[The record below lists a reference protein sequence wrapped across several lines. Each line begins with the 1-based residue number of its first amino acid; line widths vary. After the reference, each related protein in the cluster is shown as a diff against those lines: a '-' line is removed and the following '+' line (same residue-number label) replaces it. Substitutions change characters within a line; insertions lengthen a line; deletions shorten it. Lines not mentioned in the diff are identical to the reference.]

1 MNKILRI
8 SMIAVLAL
16 IANFSFAG
24 VSTIDFTKLSVK
36 TVSDVDNKENNG
48 YTFTSGDFTFTAKK
62 NKGQAAPTQNANSKD
77 LRHYA
82 KNSITISGAKMTK
95 MVFTMSEAGKRQ
107 WATVTASEGTM
118 TVDKTNGTTT
128 WENTNGS
135 SSVTLTVGDKND
147 NGTNKSKTAGQFNVD
162 KVDITSDGQGGGE
175 TPTPP
180 AEETK
185 AENIAA
191 FKALASGTTATL
203 TLKNAQVVYK
213 NVYTT
218 KKSGATNTEYYVRD
232 ASGAIQFFNTD
243 LELNVNQVING
254 TVEVTYSLFNEL
266 PEATKTANT
275 SAEKLT
281 ITDGETA
288 VPTKVTVADLT
299 SNKYLCDLVTVE
311 NANIISETSGTY
323 TNQYLTNGTDK
334 VMIYDKFK
342 TEISITDGEGLD
354 VTGILVTTKLSGNII
369 KELAPISAPIPT
381 GINNI
386 TTDAT
391 LENAPAFNLA
401 GQKVGKAYKGV
412 VIKAGKKFIQK

>member
-1 MNKILRI
+1 M
-8 SMIAVLAL
+8 
-16 IANFSFAG
+16 
-24 VSTIDFTKLSVK
+24 
-36 TVSDVDNKENNG
+36 
-48 YTFTSGDFTFTAKK
+48 
-62 NKGQAAPTQNANSKD
+62 
-77 LRHYA
+77 
-82 KNSITISGAKMTK
+82 
-95 MVFTMSEAGKRQ
+95 
-107 WATVTASEGTM
+107 TASEGTM

-147 NGTNKSKTAGQFNVD
+147 FGTNKNKTAGQFNVD

-218 KKSGATNTEYYVRD
+218 KSGTNTEYYVRD

-254 TVEVTYSLFNEL
+254 TVEVTYSPFNEL
-266 PEATKTANT
+266 PEAKKTANT

-299 SNKYLCDLVTVE
+299 TNKYLCDLVTVE
-311 NANIISETSGTY
+311 NVNITTEKEGTY
-323 TNQYLTNGTDK
+323 TNNYLVSGDDK
-334 VMIYDKFK
+334 VKIYDKFK
-342 TEISITDGEGLD
+342 TNVTISEGEGYD
-354 VTGILVTTKLSGNII
+354 VTGVLVTAKLSGKIV
-369 KELAPISAPIPT
+369 KELAPISAPVPT

-386 TTDAT
+386 TTEATDA
-391 LENAPAFNLA
+391 NAPAYNLS
-401 GQKVGKAYKGV
+401 GQRVGKNAKGV
-412 VIKAGKKFIQK
+412 LIKNGKKYVVK

>member
-1 MNKILRI
+1 MIKILRI

-16 IANFSFAG
+16 IANVSFAG
-24 VSTIDFTKLSVK
+24 VSTIDFTKLAVK
-36 TVSDVDNKENNG
+36 TVSDENNKENNG

-62 NKGQAAPTQNANSKD
+62 NKGQAAPTQNANTKD

-82 KNSITISGAKMTK
+82 KNTITISGAKMTK
-95 MVFTMSEAGKRQ
+95 MVFTMSDAGKKQ

-147 NGTNKSKTAGQFNVD
+147 FGTNKNKTAGQFNVD

-218 KKSGATNTEYYVRD
+218 KLGTNTEYYVRD

-254 TVEVTYSLFNEL
+254 TVEVTYSPFNEL
-266 PEATKTANT
+266 PEAKKTANT

-299 SNKYLCDLVTVE
+299 TNKYLCDLVTVE
-311 NANIISETSGTY
+311 NVNITTEKEGTY
-323 TNQYLTNGTDK
+323 TNNYLVSGDDK

-342 TEISITDGEGLD
+342 TNVTISEGEGYD
-354 VTGILVTTKLSGNII
+354 VTGVLVTAKLSGKIV
-369 KELAPISAPIPT
+369 KELAPISAPVPT

-386 TTDAT
+386 TTEATDA
-391 LENAPAFNLA
+391 NAPVYNLS
-401 GQKVGKAYKGV
+401 GQRVGKNAKGV
-412 VIKAGKKFIQK
+412 LIKNGKKYVVK

>member
-1 MNKILRI
+1 MNKILRL
-8 SMIAVLAL
+8 SFIAVLAL
-16 IANFSFAG
+16 IANFSFG
-24 VSTIDFTKLSVK
+24 Q
-36 TVSDVDNKENNG
+36 TVV
-48 YTFTSGDFTFTAKK
+48 TFTAETD
-62 NKGQAAPTQNANSKD
+62 KGSFDATQTGTGADKITKDGVTIQTSNGAFAAAQYRIYKSATFTVSSTVGNITKVVITCTANGSTKYGPGSFTGDNYKASTGKEGTWSGNAAS
-77 LRHYA
+77 L
-82 KNSITISGAKMTK
+82 TL
-95 MVFTMSEAGKRQ
+95 
-107 WATVTASEGTM
+107 TASNNQVRATKVE
-118 TVDKTNGTTT
+118 
-128 WENTNGS
+128 
-135 SSVTLTVGDKND
+135 VTIGGET
-147 NGTNKSKTAGQFNVD
+147 
-162 KVDITSDGQGGGE
+162 GGE

-203 TLKNAQVVYK
+203 TLKDAQVVYK

-218 KKSGATNTEYYVRD
+218 KSGTNTEYYVRD

-254 TVEVTYSLFNEL
+254 TVEVTYSPFNEM
-266 PEATKTANT
+266 PEAKKTANT

-281 ITDGETA
+281 ITDGEAA

-311 NANIISETSGTY
+311 NANIISETAETH

-342 TEISITDGEGLD
+342 TNVTISKGEGYD
-354 VTGILVTTKLSGNII
+354 VTGVLVTAKLSGKIV
-369 KELAPISAPIPT
+369 KELAPISAPVPT

-386 TTDAT
+386 TTEATDAD
-391 LENAPAFNLA
+391 APVYNLS
-401 GQKVGKAYKGV
+401 GQRVGKNAKGV
-412 VIKAGKKFIQK
+412 LVKNGKKYVVK

>member
-1 MNKILRI
+1 MNKILRY
-8 SMIAVLAL
+8 SFIALLAF
-16 IANFSFAG
+16 ICDFAFAG
-24 VSTIDFTKLSVK
+24 ETTIDFTKL
-36 TVSDVDNKENNG
+36 TVTTTDDG
-48 YTFTSGDFTFTAKK
+48 YTLKSGDFTFTAVK
-62 NKGQAAPTQNANSKD
+62 NNGGTAPTQNGNRKD

-82 KNSITISGAKMTK
+82 KNTLTITGAKMTK
-95 MVFTMSEAGKRQ
+95 IVFAMSDAGLKQ
-107 WATVTASEGTM
+107 WADITASEGKITI
-118 TVDKTNGTTT
+118 DKDAKTTT
-128 WENTNGS
+128 WENATGS
-135 SSVTLTVGDKND
+135 TAITLTVGDENKY
-147 NGTNKSKTAGQFNVD
+147 GTKADKKAGQFDISSV
-162 KVDITSDGQGGGE
+162 VITSDGQGGGE

-218 KKSGATNTEYYVRD
+218 KSGATNTEYYVRD

-254 TVEVTYSLFNEL
+254 TVEVTYSPFNEL
-266 PEATKTANT
+266 PEAKKTANT

-299 SNKYLCDLVTVE
+299 TNKYLCDLVTVE
-311 NANIISETSGTY
+311 NANIISETSGAY

-334 VMIYDKFK
+334 VMIYNKFK
-342 TEISITDGEGLD
+342 TNVTISEGEGYD
-354 VTGILVTTKLSGNII
+354 VTGVLVTAKLSGKIV
-369 KELAPISAPIPT
+369 KELAPISTPVPT

-386 TTDAT
+386 TTEATDA
-391 LENAPAFNLA
+391 NAPVYNLS
-401 GQKVGKAYKGV
+401 GQRVGKNAKGV
-412 VIKAGKKFIQK
+412 LIKNGKKYVVK

>member
-1 MNKILRI
+1 MKNYLRYAF
-8 SMIAVLAL
+8 IAVLAF
-16 IANFSFAG
+16 ICNVSFAQ
-24 VSTIDFTKLSVK
+24 
-36 TVSDVDNKENNG
+36 TVV
-48 YTFTSGDFTFTAKK
+48 TFTAETDKGSFDATQTGTGAGADKITK
-62 NKGQAAPTQNANSKD
+62 NGVTIQTSNGAFAATDYNTKAAQYRIYKSAKFTVSSTVGNITKVVITCTENGSAKHGPGCFTGDNYKASTGKEGTWSGNAAS
-77 LRHYA
+77 L
-82 KNSITISGAKMTK
+82 TL
-95 MVFTMSEAGKRQ
+95 
-107 WATVTASEGTM
+107 TASNNQVRATKVE
-118 TVDKTNGTTT
+118 
-128 WENTNGS
+128 
-135 SSVTLTVGDKND
+135 VTIGGET
-147 NGTNKSKTAGQFNVD
+147 
-162 KVDITSDGQGGGE
+162 GGE

-191 FKALASGTTATL
+191 FKALTSGTTATL

-254 TVEVTYSLFNEL
+254 TVEVKYTLYNEMT
-266 PEATKTANT
+266 EATKTANT

-281 ITDGETA
+281 ITDGEAA

-311 NANIISETSGTY
+311 NANIISETSGTH
-323 TNQYLTNGTDK
+323 TNQYITNGTDK

-342 TEISITDGEGLD
+342 TKTSITDGEGFD
-354 VTGILVTTKLSGNII
+354 VTGILVTAKLSNNTI
-369 KELAPISAPIPT
+369 KELAPISAPVPT

-386 TTDAT
+386 TTDAADA
-391 LENAPAFNLA
+391 NAPAYNLA
-401 GQKVGKAYKGV
+401 GQKVGKEYKGV

>member
-16 IANFSFAG
+16 IANVSFAG
-24 VSTIDFTKLSVK
+24 VSTIDFTKLAVK
-36 TVSDVDNKENNG
+36 TVSDENNKENNG

-62 NKGQAAPTQNANSKD
+62 NKGINAPTKNTNSKD

-82 KNSITISGAKMTK
+82 KNTITISGAKMTK

-135 SSVTLTVGDKND
+135 SSVTLTVGDNND
-147 NGTNKSKTAGQFNVD
+147 FGSNTKKKAGQFNVD

-191 FKALASGTTATL
+191 FKALANGTTATL

-218 KKSGATNTEYYVRD
+218 KSGATNTEYYVRD

-243 LELNVNQVING
+243 LELNVNQIING
-254 TVEVTYSLFNEL
+254 TVEVKYTLYNKMT
-266 PEATKTANT
+266 EATKTANT

-311 NANIISETSGTY
+311 NANIISETSGTH

-342 TEISITDGEGLD
+342 TKTNITDGEGFD
-354 VTGILVTTKLSGNII
+354 VTGILVTAKLSGNII
-369 KELAPISAPIPT
+369 KEFAPISAPVPT

-386 TTDAT
+386 TTEAADA
-391 LENAPAFNLA
+391 NAPAYNLA
-401 GQKVGKAYKGV
+401 GQKVGKEYKGV

>member
-24 VSTIDFTKLSVK
+24 VSTIDFTKLAVK
-36 TVSDVDNKENNG
+36 TVSEETNKENNG
-48 YTFTSGDFTFTAKK
+48 YTFTSGDFNFTTKK
-62 NKGQAAPTQNANSKD
+62 NNGQTAPTQNANTKD

-82 KNSITISGAKMTK
+82 KNTITISGAKMTK
-95 MVFTMSEAGKRQ
+95 MVFTMSDAGKKQ

-135 SSVTLTVGDKND
+135 SSVTLTVGDNND
-147 NGTNKSKTAGQFNVD
+147 FGSNTKKKAGQFNVD

-191 FKALASGTTATL
+191 FKALTSGTTATL

-218 KKSGATNTEYYVRD
+218 KSGATNTEYYVRD

-254 TVEVTYSLFNEL
+254 TVEVTYSPFNEL
-266 PEATKTANT
+266 PEAKKTANT

-281 ITDGETA
+281 ITDGEAA

-299 SNKYLCDLVTVE
+299 TNKYLCDLVTVE
-311 NANIISETSGTY
+311 NANIISETSGTH

-342 TEISITDGEGLD
+342 TKTNITDGEGFD
-354 VTGILVTTKLSGNII
+354 VTGILVTAKLSGNII
-369 KELAPISAPIPT
+369 KEFAPISAPVPT

-386 TTDAT
+386 TTEATDA
-391 LENAPAFNLA
+391 NAPAYNLA
-401 GQKVGKAYKGV
+401 GQKVGKEYKGV

>member
-1 MNKILRI
+1 MIKILRI

-16 IANFSFAG
+16 IANVSFAG
-24 VSTIDFTKLSVK
+24 VSTIDFTKLAVK
-36 TVSDVDNKENNG
+36 TVSDENNKENNG

-62 NKGQAAPTQNANSKD
+62 NKGQAAPTQNANTKD

-82 KNSITISGAKMTK
+82 KNTITISGAKMTK
-95 MVFTMSEAGKRQ
+95 MVFTMSDAGKKQ

-135 SSVTLTVGDKND
+135 SSVTLTVGDNND
-147 NGTNKSKTAGQFNVD
+147 FGSNTKKKAGQFNVD

-218 KKSGATNTEYYVRD
+218 KLGATNTEYYVRD

-243 LELNVNQVING
+243 LELNVNQIING
-254 TVEVTYSLFNEL
+254 TVEVKYTLFNEL

-299 SNKYLCDLVTVE
+299 SNKYLCDLLTVE

-342 TEISITDGEGLD
+342 TKTNITDGEGFD
-354 VTGILVTTKLSGNII
+354 VTGIFVTAKLSGNII
-369 KELAPISAPIPT
+369 KEFAPISAPVPT

-386 TTDAT
+386 TTEATDA
-391 LENAPAFNLA
+391 NAPAYNLA
-401 GQKVGKAYKGV
+401 GQRVGKNAKGV
-412 VIKAGKKFIQK
+412 LIKNGKKYVVK

>member
-1 MNKILRI
+1 MKNYLRYAF
-8 SMIAVLAL
+8 IAVLAF
-16 IANFSFAG
+16 ICNVSFAQ
-24 VSTIDFTKLSVK
+24 
-36 TVSDVDNKENNG
+36 TVV
-48 YTFTSGDFTFTAKK
+48 TFTAETDKGSFDATETGTGAGADK
-62 NKGQAAPTQNANSKD
+62 ITKAGVTIQTNKGAFAATDYNTKVAQYRIYKSAKFTVSSTVGNITKVVITCTANGSTRFGPGCFTGDNYKASTGKEGTWSGNAAS
-77 LRHYA
+77 L
-82 KNSITISGAKMTK
+82 TL
-95 MVFTMSEAGKRQ
+95 
-107 WATVTASEGTM
+107 TASNNQVRATKVE
-118 TVDKTNGTTT
+118 
-128 WENTNGS
+128 
-135 SSVTLTVGDKND
+135 VT
-147 NGTNKSKTAGQFNVD
+147 
-162 KVDITSDGQGGGE
+162 IGGE

-213 NVYTT
+213 NVYTA

-254 TVEVTYSLFNEL
+254 TVEVTYSPFNEL

-275 SAEKLT
+275 SAEELT

-299 SNKYLCDLVTVE
+299 TNKYLCDLVTVE

-342 TEISITDGEGLD
+342 TKTNITDGEGLD
-354 VTGILVTTKLSGNII
+354 VTGILVTAKLDGNII
-369 KELAPISAPIPT
+369 KELAPISAPVPT
-381 GINNI
+381 SINSI
-386 TTDAT
+386 TTDAADA
-391 LENAPAFNLA
+391 NAPAYNLA
-401 GQKVGKAYKGV
+401 GQKVGKEYKGV

>member
-1 MNKILRI
+1 M
-8 SMIAVLAL
+8 
-16 IANFSFAG
+16 
-24 VSTIDFTKLSVK
+24 
-36 TVSDVDNKENNG
+36 
-48 YTFTSGDFTFTAKK
+48 
-62 NKGQAAPTQNANSKD
+62 
-77 LRHYA
+77 
-82 KNSITISGAKMTK
+82 
-95 MVFTMSEAGKRQ
+95 
-107 WATVTASEGTM
+107 
-118 TVDKTNGTTT
+118 
-128 WENTNGS
+128 
-135 SSVTLTVGDKND
+135 
-147 NGTNKSKTAGQFNVD
+147 
-162 KVDITSDGQGGGE
+162 
-175 TPTPP
+175 
-180 AEETK
+180 
-185 AENIAA
+185 
-191 FKALASGTTATL
+191 ASGTTATL

-218 KKSGATNTEYYVRD
+218 KSGATNTEYYVRD

-254 TVEVTYSLFNEL
+254 TVEVTYSPFNEL

-342 TEISITDGEGLD
+342 TEISITDGDGLD
-354 VTGILVTTKLSGNII
+354 VTGILVTAKLSGVVT

-412 VIKAGKKFIQK
+412 VIKAGKKFVQK

>member
-16 IANFSFAG
+16 IANVSFAG
-24 VSTIDFTKLSVK
+24 VSTIDFTKLSVN

-62 NKGQAAPTQNANSKD
+62 NKGQTAPTQNTNSKE

-82 KNSITISGAKMTK
+82 KNTITISGAKMTK
-95 MVFTMSEAGKRQ
+95 MVFTMSEAGKKQ

-147 NGTNKSKTAGQFNVD
+147 FGTNKNKTAGQFNVD

-218 KKSGATNTEYYVRD
+218 KSGTTNTEYYVRD

-243 LELNVNQVING
+243 LELNVNQIING
-254 TVEVTYSLFNEL
+254 TVEVKYTLYNEMT
-266 PEATKTANT
+266 EATKTANT

-281 ITDGETA
+281 ITDGEAA

-299 SNKYLCDLVTVE
+299 TNKYLCDLVTVE
-311 NANIISETSGTY
+311 NANIISETSGTR
-323 TNQYLTNGTDK
+323 TDQYLTNGTDK

-412 VIKAGKKFIQK
+412 VIKAGKKFVQK

>member
-1 MNKILRI
+1 MNKILRL
-8 SMIAVLAL
+8 SFIALLAF
-16 IANFSFAG
+16 ICDFAFAG
-24 VSTIDFTKLSVK
+24 ETTIDFTKL
-36 TVSDVDNKENNG
+36 TVTNKNDG
-48 YTFTSGDFTFTAKK
+48 YTLKSGDFTFAAVK
-62 NKGQAAPTQNANSKD
+62 NNGGIAPTQNNNSKD

-82 KNSITISGAKMTK
+82 KNTLTITGAKMTK
-95 MVFTMSEAGKRQ
+95 MVFTMSDAGKKQ

-118 TVDKTNGTTT
+118 TVDKTKGTAT

-135 SSVTLTVGDKND
+135 SSVTLTVGDNND
-147 NGTNKSKTAGQFNVD
+147 FGSNTKKKAGQFDISSV
-162 KVDITSDGQGGGE
+162 VITSDGQGGGE

-203 TLKNAQVVYK
+203 TLKDAQVVYK

-218 KKSGATNTEYYVRD
+218 KSGATNTEYYVRD

-266 PEATKTANT
+266 PEAKKTANT

-281 ITDGETA
+281 ITDGEAA

-342 TEISITDGEGLD
+342 TKTSITDGEGLD
-354 VTGILVTTKLSGNII
+354 VTGILVTAKLGDNTI
-369 KELAPISAPIPT
+369 KELAPISAPVPT
-381 GINNI
+381 GINSI
-386 TTDAT
+386 TTDAADA
-391 LENAPAFNLA
+391 NAPVYNLA
-401 GQKVGKAYKGV
+401 GQKVGKEYKGV

>member
-24 VSTIDFTKLSVK
+24 VSTIDFTKLAVK
-36 TVSDVDNKENNG
+36 TVSDENNKENNG
-48 YTFTSGDFTFTAKK
+48 YTFTSGDFNFTTKK
-62 NKGQAAPTQNANSKD
+62 NNGQTAPTQNANTKD

-82 KNSITISGAKMTK
+82 KNTITISGAKMTK
-95 MVFTMSEAGKRQ
+95 MVFTMSDAGKKQ

-135 SSVTLTVGDKND
+135 SSVTLTVGDNND
-147 NGTNKSKTAGQFNVD
+147 FGSNTKKKAGQFNVD

-191 FKALASGTTATL
+191 FKALTSGTTATL

-218 KKSGATNTEYYVRD
+218 KSGATNTEYYVRD

-254 TVEVTYSLFNEL
+254 TVEVTYSPFNEL
-266 PEATKTANT
+266 PEAKKTANT

-281 ITDGETA
+281 ITDGEAA

-311 NANIISETSGTY
+311 NANIISETSGTH

-342 TEISITDGEGLD
+342 TKTNITDGEGFD
-354 VTGILVTTKLSGNII
+354 VTGILVTAKLSGNII
-369 KELAPISAPIPT
+369 KEFAPISVPVPT

-386 TTDAT
+386 TTEATDA
-391 LENAPAFNLA
+391 NAPAYNLA

>member
-16 IANFSFAG
+16 IANFSFG
-24 VSTIDFTKLSVK
+24 QEVTLDFT
-36 TVSDVDNKENNG
+36 NN
-48 YTFTSGDFTFTAKK
+48 
-62 NKGQAAPTQNANSKD
+62 
-77 LRHYA
+77 
-82 KNSITISGAKMTK
+82 
-95 MVFTMSEAGKRQ
+95 
-107 WATVTASEGTM
+107 
-118 TVDKTNGTTT
+118 TT
-128 WENTNGS
+128 WKFPEGNTNGATEAAQFS
-135 SSVTLTVGDKND
+135 
-147 NGTNKSKTAGQFNVD
+147 NGTYTITVEAPIAYYWLPSNSALLYGKKDATITLPKFNFDVERIDIIGAAGASGKTTRNIFVGNTAVSTETTSAKGTHEYEIKADNQAANTEYII
-162 KVDITSDGQGGGE
+162 KVTNANNDQIQKILIWKKGTTKPTE
-175 TPTPP
+175 TPT
-180 AEETK
+180 A
-185 AENIAA
+185 ANIAA

-218 KKSGATNTEYYVRD
+218 NSGATNTEYYVRD

-243 LELNVNQVING
+243 LELNVNQIING
-254 TVEVTYSLFNEL
+254 TVEVKYTLYNEMT
-266 PEATKTANT
+266 EATKTANT

-281 ITDGETA
+281 ITDGEAA

-299 SNKYLCDLVTVE
+299 TDKYLCDLVTVE
-311 NANIISETSGTY
+311 NANIISETSGTH
-323 TNQYLTNGTDK
+323 TNQYLTNGTEK

-342 TEISITDGEGLD
+342 TNTSITDGEGLD
-354 VTGILVTTKLSGNII
+354 VTGILVTAKLSGNVV

-412 VIKAGKKFIQK
+412 VIKAGKKFVQK

>member
-16 IANFSFAG
+16 IANVSFAG
-24 VSTIDFTKLSVK
+24 VSTIDFTKLAVK
-36 TVSDVDNKENNG
+36 TVSDENNKENNG

-62 NKGQAAPTQNANSKD
+62 NKGQNAPTQNTNSKE

-82 KNSITISGAKMTK
+82 KNTIIISGAKMTK
-95 MVFTMSEAGKRQ
+95 MVFTISNAGKSR
-107 WATVTASEGTM
+107 WAKVTASEGTM
-118 TVDKTNGTTT
+118 TVDQTKGTAT
-128 WENTNGS
+128 WENTVGS
-135 SSVTLTVGDKND
+135 SSVTLTVGDKNEY
-147 NGTNKSKTAGQFNVD
+147 GTDAKTKAGQFNVD

-180 AEETK
+180 VEETK

-203 TLKNAQVVYK
+203 TLKDAQVFYK

-218 KKSGATNTEYYVRD
+218 RYGATNTEYYVRD

-243 LELNVNQVING
+243 LELNVNQIING
-254 TVEVTYSLFNEL
+254 TVEVKYTLFNEL
-266 PEATKTANT
+266 PEAKKTANT

-281 ITDGETA
+281 ITDGEAA

-299 SNKYLCDLVTVE
+299 TNKYLCDLVTVE

-342 TEISITDGEGLD
+342 TKTNITDGEGFD
-354 VTGILVTTKLSGNII
+354 VTGIFVTAKLSDNNII
-369 KELAPISAPIPT
+369 KEFAPISAPVPT

-386 TTDAT
+386 TTEAADA
-391 LENAPAFNLA
+391 NAPAYNLA
-401 GQKVGKAYKGV
+401 GQKVGKEYKGV

>member
-1 MNKILRI
+1 MIKILRI

-16 IANFSFAG
+16 IANVSFAG
-24 VSTIDFTKLSVK
+24 VSTIDFTKLAVK
-36 TVSDVDNKENNG
+36 TVSDENNKENNG

-62 NKGQAAPTQNANSKD
+62 NKGQVAPTQNANTKD

-82 KNSITISGAKMTK
+82 KNTITISGAKMTK
-95 MVFTMSEAGKRQ
+95 MVFTMSDAGKKQ

-135 SSVTLTVGDKND
+135 SSVTLTVGDNND
-147 NGTNKSKTAGQFNVD
+147 FGSNTKKKAGQFNVD

-218 KKSGATNTEYYVRD
+218 KSGTNTEYYVRD

-254 TVEVTYSLFNEL
+254 TVEVTYSPFNEL
-266 PEATKTANT
+266 PEAKKTANT

-334 VMIYDKFK
+334 VMIYNKFK
-342 TEISITDGEGLD
+342 TNVTISEGEGYD
-354 VTGILVTTKLSGNII
+354 VTGVLVTAKLSGKIV
-369 KELAPISAPIPT
+369 KELAPISTPVPT

-386 TTDAT
+386 TTEATDA
-391 LENAPAFNLA
+391 NAPAFNLA
-401 GQKVGKAYKGV
+401 GQRVGKNAKGV
-412 VIKAGKKFIQK
+412 LIKNGKKYVVK

>member
-16 IANFSFAG
+16 IANVSFAG
-24 VSTIDFTKLSVK
+24 VSTIDFTKLAVK
-36 TVSDVDNKENNG
+36 TVSDENNKENNG
-48 YTFTSGDFTFTAKK
+48 YTFTSGDFNFTTKK
-62 NKGQAAPTQNANSKD
+62 NNGQTAPTQNANTKD

-82 KNSITISGAKMTK
+82 KNTITISGAKMTK
-95 MVFTMSEAGKRQ
+95 MVFTMSDAGKKQ

-135 SSVTLTVGDKND
+135 SSVTLTVGDNND
-147 NGTNKSKTAGQFNVD
+147 FGSNTKKKAGQFNVD

-218 KKSGATNTEYYVRD
+218 KSGATNTEYYVRD

-254 TVEVTYSLFNEL
+254 TVEVTYSPFNEL
-266 PEATKTANT
+266 PEAKKTANT

-281 ITDGETA
+281 ITDGEAA

-299 SNKYLCDLVTVE
+299 TNKYLCDLVTVK

-342 TEISITDGEGLD
+342 TKTNITDGEGFD
-354 VTGILVTTKLSGNII
+354 VTGILVTAKLSGNII
-369 KELAPISAPIPT
+369 KEFAPISAPVPT

-386 TTDAT
+386 TTEAADA
-391 LENAPAFNLA
+391 NAPAYNLA
-401 GQKVGKAYKGV
+401 GQKVGKEYKGV

>member
-1 MNKILRI
+1 
-8 SMIAVLAL
+8 MIAVLAL

-24 VSTIDFTKLSVK
+24 VSTIDFTKLTV
-36 TVSDVDNKENNG
+36 TPVSDENNKENNG

-62 NKGQAAPTQNANSKD
+62 NNGSTQPTQIASTKD

-82 KNSITISGAKMTK
+82 KNTITISGAKMTK
-95 MVFTMSEAGKRQ
+95 MVFTISKAGKRQ
-107 WATVTASEGTM
+107 WAIVTASEGTM
-118 TVDKTNGTTT
+118 TVDVNSGTAT

-135 SSVTLTVGDKND
+135 SSVTLTVGDKNEY
-147 NGTNKSKTAGQFNVD
+147 GTAEKTRAGQFNVD

-180 AEETK
+180 VEETK

-203 TLKNAQVVYK
+203 TLKDAQVFYK

-218 KKSGATNTEYYVRD
+218 KHGATNTEYYVRD
-232 ASGAIQFFNTD
+232 ASGAIQFFNTG

-254 TVEVTYSLFNEL
+254 TVEVTYSPYNEM
-266 PEATKTANT
+266 PEAKKTANT

-281 ITDGETA
+281 ITDGETV

-311 NANIISETSGTY
+311 NANIISETAGTH
-323 TNQYLTNGTDK
+323 TNQYITNGTDK

-342 TEISITDGEGLD
+342 TKTSITDGEGLD
-354 VTGILVTTKLSGNII
+354 VTGILVTAKLDDNII
-369 KELAPISAPIPT
+369 KELAPISAPVPT
-381 GINNI
+381 GINSI
-386 TTDAT
+386 TTDAADA
-391 LENAPAFNLA
+391 NAPAYNLA
-401 GQKVGKAYKGV
+401 GQKVGKEYKGV

>member
-1 MNKILRI
+1 MNKILRY
-8 SMIAVLAL
+8 SFIALLAF
-16 IANFSFAG
+16 ICDFAFAG
-24 VSTIDFTKLSVK
+24 ETTIDFTKL
-36 TVSDVDNKENNG
+36 TVTTKADG
-48 YTFTSGDFTFTAKK
+48 YTLKSGDFTFAAVK
-62 NKGQAAPTQNANSKD
+62 NNGGTAPTQNNNSKD

-82 KNSITISGAKMTK
+82 KNSLTITGAKMTK
-95 MVFTMSEAGKRQ
+95 IVFAMSDAGLKQ
-107 WATVTASEGTM
+107 WADITASEGKITI
-118 TVDKTNGTTT
+118 DKDAKTTT
-128 WENTNGS
+128 WENATGS
-135 SSVTLTVGDKND
+135 TAITLTVGDENKY
-147 NGTNKSKTAGQFNVD
+147 GTKADKKAGQFDISSV
-162 KVDITSDGQGGGE
+162 VITSDGQGGGE

-218 KKSGATNTEYYVRD
+218 KSGATNKEYYVRD

-243 LELNVNQVING
+243 LELNVNQIING
-254 TVEVTYSLFNEL
+254 TVEVKYTLYNEMT
-266 PEATKTANT
+266 EATKTANT

-281 ITDGETA
+281 ITDGEAA

-299 SNKYLCDLVTVE
+299 TNKYLCDLVTVE

-342 TEISITDGEGLD
+342 TKTNITDGEGFD
-354 VTGILVTTKLSGNII
+354 VTGIFVTANLSGNII
-369 KELAPISAPIPT
+369 KELAPISAPVPT

-386 TTDAT
+386 TTEATDA
-391 LENAPAFNLA
+391 NAPVYNLS
-401 GQKVGKAYKGV
+401 GQRVGKNAKGV
-412 VIKAGKKFIQK
+412 LIKNGKKYVVK

>member
-16 IANFSFAG
+16 IANVSFAG
-24 VSTIDFTKLSVK
+24 VSTIDFTKLDVK
-36 TVSDVDNKENNG
+36 TISDENNKENNG

-62 NKGQAAPTQNANSKD
+62 NKGINAPTKNTNSKD

-82 KNSITISGAKMTK
+82 KNTITISGAKMTK

-118 TVDKTNGTTT
+118 IVDKTNGTTT

-135 SSVTLTVGDKND
+135 SSVTLTVGDNND
-147 NGTNKSKTAGQFNVD
+147 FGSNTKKKAGQFNVD

-191 FKALASGTTATL
+191 FKALANGTTATL

-218 KKSGATNTEYYVRD
+218 KSGATNTEYYVRD

-243 LELNVNQVING
+243 LELNVNQIING

-266 PEATKTANT
+266 PEAKKTANT

-281 ITDGETA
+281 IADGEAA

-299 SNKYLCDLVTVE
+299 TNKYLCDLVTVE

-342 TEISITDGEGLD
+342 TKTNITDGEGFD
-354 VTGILVTTKLSGNII
+354 VTGILVTAKLSGNII
-369 KELAPISAPIPT
+369 KEFAPISAPVPT

-386 TTDAT
+386 TTEAADA
-391 LENAPAFNLA
+391 NAPAYNLA
-401 GQKVGKAYKGV
+401 GQKVGKEYKGV

>member
-16 IANFSFAG
+16 IANVSFAG
-24 VSTIDFTKLSVK
+24 VSTIDFTKLAVK
-36 TVSDVDNKENNG
+36 TVSDENNKENNG

-62 NKGQAAPTQNANSKD
+62 NKGQAAPTQNTSSKD

-82 KNSITISGAKMTK
+82 KNTITISGAKMTK
-95 MVFTMSEAGKRQ
+95 MVFTMSGAGKKQ

-118 TVDKTNGTTT
+118 TVDVNSGTAT

-147 NGTNKSKTAGQFNVD
+147 FGTNKNKTAGQFNVD

-218 KKSGATNTEYYVRD
+218 KSGATNTEYYVRD
-232 ASGAIQFFNTD
+232 ASGAILFFNTD

-254 TVEVTYSLFNEL
+254 TVEVTYSPFNEL
-266 PEATKTANT
+266 PQAKKTANT

-334 VMIYDKFK
+334 VMIYNKFK
-342 TEISITDGEGLD
+342 TNVTISEGEGYD
-354 VTGILVTTKLSGNII
+354 VTGVLVTAKLSGKIV
-369 KELAPISAPIPT
+369 KELAPISTPVPT

-386 TTDAT
+386 TTEAADA
-391 LENAPAFNLA
+391 NAPAYNLA
-401 GQKVGKAYKGV
+401 GQRVGKNAKGV
-412 VIKAGKKFIQK
+412 LIKNGKKYVVK

>member
-16 IANFSFAG
+16 IANFSYAG
-24 VSTIDFTKLSVK
+24 VSTIDFTKLAVK
-36 TVSDVDNKENNG
+36 TVSDENNKENNG

-62 NKGQAAPTQNANSKD
+62 NKGLNVPTKITSSKD

-82 KNSITISGAKMTK
+82 KNTITISGAKMTK
-95 MVFTMSEAGKRQ
+95 MVFTMSDAGKKQ

-135 SSVTLTVGDKND
+135 SSVTLTVGDNND
-147 NGTNKSKTAGQFNVD
+147 FGSNTKKKAGQFNVD

-203 TLKNAQVVYK
+203 TLKNTQVVYK

-218 KKSGATNTEYYVRD
+218 KSGATNTEYYVRD

-254 TVEVTYSLFNEL
+254 TVEVTYSPFNEL

-342 TEISITDGEGLD
+342 TKTDITDGEGFD
-354 VTGILVTTKLSGNII
+354 VTGIFVTAKLSGNII
-369 KELAPISAPIPT
+369 KEFAPISAPVPT

-386 TTDAT
+386 TTDAADA
-391 LENAPAFNLA
+391 NANAYNLA
-401 GQKVGKAYKGV
+401 GQKVGKEYKGV

>member
-16 IANFSFAG
+16 IANVSFAG

-36 TVSDVDNKENNG
+36 TVSDVNNKENNG

-62 NKGQAAPTQNANSKD
+62 NNGQTAPTQNANTKD

-82 KNSITISGAKMTK
+82 KNTITISGAKMTK
-95 MVFTMSEAGKRQ
+95 MVFTMSEAGKKQ

-147 NGTNKSKTAGQFNVD
+147 FGTNKSKTAGQFNVD

-218 KKSGATNTEYYVRD
+218 KSGATNTEYYVRD

-243 LELNVNQVING
+243 LELNVNQIING
-254 TVEVTYSLFNEL
+254 TVEVKYTLFNEL

-281 ITDGETA
+281 ITDGEAA

-299 SNKYLCDLVTVE
+299 TNKYLCDLVTVE

-323 TNQYLTNGTDK
+323 NNKYLTNGTDK

-342 TEISITDGEGLD
+342 TNTSITDGEGLD
-354 VTGILVTTKLSGNII
+354 VTGILVTANLSGNII

-401 GQKVGKAYKGV
+401 GQKVGKTYKGV
-412 VIKAGKKFIQK
+412 VIKAGKKFVQK

>member
-16 IANFSFAG
+16 IANVSFAG
-24 VSTIDFTKLSVK
+24 VSTIDFTKLAVK
-36 TVSDVDNKENNG
+36 TVSDENNKENNG
-48 YTFTSGDFTFTAKK
+48 YTFTSGDFNFTTKK
-62 NKGQAAPTQNANSKD
+62 NNGQTAPTQNASTKD

-82 KNSITISGAKMTK
+82 KNTITISGAKMTK
-95 MVFTMSEAGKRQ
+95 MVFTMSDAGKKQ

-135 SSVTLTVGDKND
+135 SSVTLTVGDNND
-147 NGTNKSKTAGQFNVD
+147 FGSNTKKKAGQFNVD

-191 FKALASGTTATL
+191 FKALTSGTTATL

-218 KKSGATNTEYYVRD
+218 KSGATNTEYYVRD

-243 LELNVNQVING
+243 LELNVNQIING
-254 TVEVTYSLFNEL
+254 TVEVEYTLYNEMT
-266 PEATKTANT
+266 EATKTANT

-281 ITDGETA
+281 ITDGEAA

-299 SNKYLCDLVTVE
+299 TNKYLCDLVTVE
-311 NANIISETSGTY
+311 NANIISETSGTH

-342 TEISITDGEGLD
+342 TKTNITDGEGFD
-354 VTGILVTTKLSGNII
+354 VTGILVTAKLSGNII
-369 KELAPISAPIPT
+369 KEFAPISAPVPT

-386 TTDAT
+386 TTEAADA
-391 LENAPAFNLA
+391 NAPAYNLA
-401 GQKVGKAYKGV
+401 GQKVSESYKGV
-412 VIKAGKKFIQK
+412 VIKAGKKFVQK

>member
-1 MNKILRI
+1 MNKILRY
-8 SMIAVLAL
+8 SFIALLAF
-16 IANFSFAG
+16 ICDFAFAG
-24 VSTIDFTKLSVK
+24 ETTIDFTKL
-36 TVSDVDNKENNG
+36 TVTTKADG
-48 YTFTSGDFTFTAKK
+48 YTLKSGDFTFAAVK
-62 NKGQAAPTQNANSKD
+62 NNGGTAPTQNNNSKD

-82 KNSITISGAKMTK
+82 KNSLTITGAKMTK
-95 MVFTMSEAGKRQ
+95 IVFAMSDAGLKQ
-107 WATVTASEGTM
+107 WADITASEGKITI
-118 TVDKTNGTTT
+118 DKDAKTTT
-128 WENTNGS
+128 WENATGS
-135 SSVTLTVGDKND
+135 TAITLTVGDENKY
-147 NGTNKSKTAGQFNVD
+147 GTKADKKAGQFDISSV
-162 KVDITSDGQGGGE
+162 VITSDGQGGGE

-218 KKSGATNTEYYVRD
+218 KSGTNTEYYVRD

-254 TVEVTYSLFNEL
+254 TVEVTYSPFNEL
-266 PEATKTANT
+266 PEAKKTANT

-334 VMIYDKFK
+334 VMIYNKFK
-342 TEISITDGEGLD
+342 TNVTISEGEGYD
-354 VTGILVTTKLSGNII
+354 VTGVLVTAKLSGKIV
-369 KELAPISAPIPT
+369 KELAPISAPVPT

-386 TTDAT
+386 TTEATDA
-391 LENAPAFNLA
+391 NAPAYNLS
-401 GQKVGKAYKGV
+401 GQRVGKNAKGV
-412 VIKAGKKFIQK
+412 LIKNGKKYVVK

>member
-16 IANFSFAG
+16 IANVSFAG
-24 VSTIDFTKLSVK
+24 VSTIDFTKLTVK
-36 TVSDVDNKENNG
+36 TVSDESNKENNG
-48 YTFTSGDFTFTAKK
+48 YTFTSGDFNFTTKK
-62 NKGQAAPTQNANSKD
+62 NNGQTAPTQNANTKD

-82 KNSITISGAKMTK
+82 KNTITISGAKMTK
-95 MVFTMSEAGKRQ
+95 MVFTMSDAGKKQ

-135 SSVTLTVGDKND
+135 SSVTLTVGDNND
-147 NGTNKSKTAGQFNVD
+147 FGSNTKKKAGQFNVD

-180 AEETK
+180 VEETK

-203 TLKNAQVVYK
+203 TLKDAQVFYK

-218 KKSGATNTEYYVRD
+218 KSGATNTEYYVRD

-243 LELNVNQVING
+243 LELNVNQIING
-254 TVEVTYSLFNEL
+254 TVEVKYTLFNEL

-342 TEISITDGEGLD
+342 TKTSITDGEGFD
-354 VTGILVTTKLSGNII
+354 VTGILITAKLSGNII
-369 KELAPISAPIPT
+369 KELAPISAPVPT

-386 TTDAT
+386 TTDAADA
-391 LENAPAFNLA
+391 NAPAYNLA
-401 GQKVGKAYKGV
+401 GQKVGKEYKGV

>member
-1 MNKILRI
+1 MIKILRI

-16 IANFSFAG
+16 IANVSFAG
-24 VSTIDFTKLSVK
+24 VSTIDFTKLAVK
-36 TVSDVDNKENNG
+36 TVSDENNKENNG

-62 NKGQAAPTQNANSKD
+62 NKGQAAPTQNANTKD

-82 KNSITISGAKMTK
+82 KNTITISGAKMTK
-95 MVFTMSEAGKRQ
+95 MVFTMSDAGKKQ

-147 NGTNKSKTAGQFNVD
+147 FGTNKNKTAGQFNVD

-218 KKSGATNTEYYVRD
+218 KSGTNTEYYVRD

-254 TVEVTYSLFNEL
+254 TVEVTYSPFNEL
-266 PEATKTANT
+266 PEAKKTANT

-299 SNKYLCDLVTVE
+299 TNKYLCDLVTVE
-311 NANIISETSGTY
+311 NVNITTEKEGTY
-323 TNQYLTNGTDK
+323 TNNYLVSGDDK

-342 TEISITDGEGLD
+342 TNVTISEGEGYD
-354 VTGILVTTKLSGNII
+354 VTGVLVTAKLSGKII
-369 KELAPISAPIPT
+369 KELAPISAPVPT

-386 TTDAT
+386 TTEATDA
-391 LENAPAFNLA
+391 NAPAYNLS
-401 GQKVGKAYKGV
+401 GQRVGKNAKGV
-412 VIKAGKKFIQK
+412 LIKNGKKYVVK

>member
-16 IANFSFAG
+16 IANVSFAG
-24 VSTIDFTKLSVK
+24 VSTIDFTKLAVK
-36 TVSDVDNKENNG
+36 TVSDENNKENNG

-62 NKGQAAPTQNANSKD
+62 NKGINAPTQNTNSKD

-82 KNSITISGAKMTK
+82 KNTITISGAKMTK

-118 TVDKTNGTTT
+118 IVDKTNGTTT

-135 SSVTLTVGDKND
+135 SSVTLTVGDNND
-147 NGTNKSKTAGQFNVD
+147 FGSNTKKKAGQFNVD

-218 KKSGATNTEYYVRD
+218 KSGATNTEYYVRD

-254 TVEVTYSLFNEL
+254 TVEVTYSPFNEL

-342 TEISITDGEGLD
+342 TKTNITDGEGFD
-354 VTGILVTTKLSGNII
+354 VTGIFVTAKLSGNII
-369 KELAPISAPIPT
+369 KEFAPISAPVPT

-386 TTDAT
+386 TTEAT
-391 LENAPAFNLA
+391 EANAPAYNLA
-401 GQKVGKAYKGV
+401 GQKVGKEYKGV

>member
-1 MNKILRI
+1 MKNYLRYAF
-8 SMIAVLAL
+8 IAVLAFICNL
-16 IANFSFAG
+16 SFG
-24 VSTIDFTKLSVK
+24 Q
-36 TVSDVDNKENNG
+36 TVV
-48 YTFTSGDFTFTAKK
+48 TFTAETD
-62 NKGQAAPTQNANSKD
+62 KGSFDATQTGAGADKITKDGVTIQTSNGAFAAAQYRIYKSATFTVSSTVGNITKVVITCTANGTAKYGPGSFTGDNYKASTGKEGTWSGNAAN
-77 LRHYA
+77 L
-82 KNSITISGAKMTK
+82 TL
-95 MVFTMSEAGKRQ
+95 
-107 WATVTASEGTM
+107 TASSNQVRATKVE
-118 TVDKTNGTTT
+118 
-128 WENTNGS
+128 
-135 SSVTLTVGDKND
+135 VTIGGET
-147 NGTNKSKTAGQFNVD
+147 
-162 KVDITSDGQGGGE
+162 GGE

-203 TLKNAQVVYK
+203 TLKDAQVVYK

-218 KKSGATNTEYYVRD
+218 KYGATNTEYYVRD

-281 ITDGETA
+281 ITDGEAA

-299 SNKYLCDLVTVE
+299 TNKYLCDLVTVE
-311 NANIISETSGTY
+311 NANIISETSGTH
-323 TNQYLTNGTDK
+323 TNQYLTNGTEK

-342 TEISITDGEGLD
+342 TNTSITDGEGLD
-354 VTGILVTTKLSGNII
+354 VTGIFVTAKLSDNNII
-369 KELAPISAPIPT
+369 KELAPISAPVPT

-386 TTDAT
+386 TTEAADA
-391 LENAPAFNLA
+391 NVPAYNLA

>member
-1 MNKILRI
+1 MNKILRY
-8 SMIAVLAL
+8 SFIALLAF
-16 IANFSFAG
+16 ICDFAFAG
-24 VSTIDFTKLSVK
+24 VSTIDFTKLTVK
-36 TVSDVDNKENNG
+36 AVSDENNKENNG

-62 NKGQAAPTQNANSKD
+62 NNGQNAPTKNASAKD

-82 KNSITISGAKMTK
+82 KNTIIISGAKMTK
-95 MVFTMSEAGKRQ
+95 MVFTISNAGKSR
-107 WATVTASEGTM
+107 WAKVTASEGTM
-118 TVDKTNGTTT
+118 TVDQTKGTAT
-128 WENTNGS
+128 WENTVGS
-135 SSVTLTVGDKND
+135 SSVTLTVGDKNEY
-147 NGTNKSKTAGQFNVD
+147 GTDAKTKAGQFNVD

-218 KKSGATNTEYYVRD
+218 KSGTNTEYYVRD

-243 LELNVNQVING
+243 LEFNVNQVING
-254 TVEVTYSLFNEL
+254 TVEVTYSPFNEL
-266 PEATKTANT
+266 PEAKKTANT

-281 ITDGETA
+281 ITDGDTA

-299 SNKYLCDLVTVE
+299 TNKYLCDLVTVE
-311 NANIISETSGTY
+311 NVNITTEKEGTY
-323 TNQYLTNGTDK
+323 TNNYLVSGDDK

-342 TEISITDGEGLD
+342 TKVAITDGEGYD
-354 VTGILVTTKLSGNII
+354 VTGVLVTAKLSGNIV
-369 KELAPISAPIPT
+369 KELAPISAPVPT
-381 GINNI
+381 GINSI
-386 TTDAT
+386 TTDAADA
-391 LENAPAFNLA
+391 NAPAYNLS
-401 GQKVGKAYKGV
+401 GQRVGKNAKGV
-412 VIKAGKKFIQK
+412 LIKNGKKYVVK

>member
-24 VSTIDFTKLSVK
+24 VSTIDFTKLAVK
-36 TVSDVDNKENNG
+36 TVSDETNKENNG
-48 YTFTSGDFTFTAKK
+48 YTFTSGDFNFTTKK
-62 NKGQAAPTQNANSKD
+62 NNGQTAPTQNANTKD

-82 KNSITISGAKMTK
+82 KNTITISGAKMTK
-95 MVFTMSEAGKRQ
+95 MVFTMSDAGKKQ

-135 SSVTLTVGDKND
+135 SSVTLTVGDNND
-147 NGTNKSKTAGQFNVD
+147 FGSNTKKKAGQFNVD

-191 FKALASGTTATL
+191 FKALTSGTTATL

-218 KKSGATNTEYYVRD
+218 KSGATNTEYYVRD

-254 TVEVTYSLFNEL
+254 TVEVTYSPFNEL
-266 PEATKTANT
+266 PEAKKTANT

-281 ITDGETA
+281 ITDGEAA

-299 SNKYLCDLVTVE
+299 TNKYLCDLVTVE
-311 NANIISETSGTY
+311 NANIISETSGTH

-342 TEISITDGEGLD
+342 TKTNITDGEGFD
-354 VTGILVTTKLSGNII
+354 VTGILVTAKLSGNII
-369 KELAPISAPIPT
+369 KEFAPISAPVPT

-386 TTDAT
+386 TTEAADA
-391 LENAPAFNLA
+391 NAPAYNLA

>member
-1 MNKILRI
+1 MIKILRI

-16 IANFSFAG
+16 IANVSFAG
-24 VSTIDFTKLSVK
+24 VSTIDFTKLAVK
-36 TVSDVDNKENNG
+36 TVSDENNKENNG

-62 NKGQAAPTQNANSKD
+62 NNGQTAPTQNANTKD

-82 KNSITISGAKMTK
+82 KNTITISGAKMTK
-95 MVFTMSEAGKRQ
+95 MVFTMSDAGKKQ

-135 SSVTLTVGDKND
+135 SSVTLTVGDNND
-147 NGTNKSKTAGQFNVD
+147 FGSNTKKKAGQFNVD

-218 KKSGATNTEYYVRD
+218 KSGTNTEYYVRD

-254 TVEVTYSLFNEL
+254 TVEVTYSPFNEL

-311 NANIISETSGTY
+311 NANIISETSESY
-323 TNQYLTNGTDK
+323 TNQYLTNGTNK

-342 TEISITDGEGLD
+342 TKTNITDGEGFD
-354 VTGILVTTKLSGNII
+354 VTGIFVTAKLSGNII
-369 KELAPISAPIPT
+369 KELAPISAPVPT

-386 TTDAT
+386 TTEATDA
-391 LENAPAFNLA
+391 NAPAYNLS
-401 GQKVGKAYKGV
+401 GQRVGKNAKGV
-412 VIKAGKKFIQK
+412 LIKNGKKYVVK

>member
-1 MNKILRI
+1 MKNYLRYAF
-8 SMIAVLAL
+8 IAVLAF
-16 IANFSFAG
+16 ICNVSFAQ
-24 VSTIDFTKLSVK
+24 
-36 TVSDVDNKENNG
+36 TVV
-48 YTFTSGDFTFTAKK
+48 TFTAETD
-62 NKGQAAPTQNANSKD
+62 KGSFDATETGAGADKITKDGVTIQTSNGAFAAAQYRIYKSATFTVSSTVGNITKVVITCTANGTAKYGPGSFTGDNYKASTGKDGTWSGNA
-77 LRHYA
+77 A
-82 KNSITISGAKMTK
+82 KLTL
-95 MVFTMSEAGKRQ
+95 
-107 WATVTASEGTM
+107 TASSNQVRATKVE
-118 TVDKTNGTTT
+118 
-128 WENTNGS
+128 
-135 SSVTLTVGDKND
+135 VTIGGET
-147 NGTNKSKTAGQFNVD
+147 
-162 KVDITSDGQGGGE
+162 GGE

-180 AEETK
+180 VEETK

-203 TLKNAQVVYK
+203 TLKDAQVFYK

-218 KKSGATNTEYYVRD
+218 KHGATNTEYYVRD

-254 TVEVTYSLFNEL
+254 TVEVTYSPYNEM
-266 PEATKTANT
+266 PEAKKTANT

-281 ITDGETA
+281 ITDGETV

-342 TEISITDGEGLD
+342 TKTSITDGEGLD
-354 VTGILVTTKLSGNII
+354 VTGILVTAKLDDNIII
-369 KELAPISAPIPT
+369 KELAPISAPVPT
-381 GINNI
+381 GINSI
-386 TTDAT
+386 TTEAADA
-391 LENAPAFNLA
+391 NAPAYNLA
-401 GQKVGKAYKGV
+401 GQKVGKEYKGV

>member
-16 IANFSFAG
+16 IANVSFAG
-24 VSTIDFTKLSVK
+24 VSTIDFTKLTAT
-36 TVSDVDNKENNG
+36 TVSDENNKENNG

-62 NKGQAAPTQNANSKD
+62 NNGSTQPTQNASTKD

-82 KNSITISGAKMTK
+82 KNTIIISGAKMTK
-95 MVFTMSEAGKRQ
+95 MVFTISNAGKKQ
-107 WATVTASEGTM
+107 WAIVTASEGTM
-118 TVDKTNGTTT
+118 TVDQTKGTAT
-128 WENTNGS
+128 WENTVGS
-135 SSVTLTVGDKND
+135 SSVTLTVGDKNEY
-147 NGTNKSKTAGQFNVD
+147 GTAEKTKAGQFNVD

-203 TLKNAQVVYK
+203 TLKDAQVVYK

-218 KKSGATNTEYYVRD
+218 KSGTNTEYYVRD
-232 ASGAIQFFNTD
+232 ASGAIQFFNTG

-254 TVEVTYSLFNEL
+254 TVEVTYSPYNEM
-266 PEATKTANT
+266 PEAKKTANT

-281 ITDGETA
+281 ITDGEAA

-299 SNKYLCDLVTVE
+299 SDKYLCDLVTVE
-311 NANIISETSGTY
+311 NVNITTEKEGTY
-323 TNQYLTNGTDK
+323 TNNYLVSGGDK

-342 TEISITDGEGLD
+342 TNVTISKGEGYD
-354 VTGILVTTKLSGNII
+354 VTGVLVTAKLSGNII
-369 KELAPISAPIPT
+369 KELAPISAPVPT

-386 TTDAT
+386 TTDAADA
-391 LENAPAFNLA
+391 NAPAYNLS
-401 GQKVGKAYKGV
+401 GQRVGKNAKGV
-412 VIKAGKKFIQK
+412 LIKNGKKYVVK